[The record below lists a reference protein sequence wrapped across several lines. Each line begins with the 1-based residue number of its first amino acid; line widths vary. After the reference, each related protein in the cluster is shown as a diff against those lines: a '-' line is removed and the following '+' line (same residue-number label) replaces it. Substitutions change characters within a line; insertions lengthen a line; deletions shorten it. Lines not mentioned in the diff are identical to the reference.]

1 MIPPDQRRLE
11 ELLQVSRLKQYQK
24 DLLLRLNQ
32 KYSDPKH
39 GHFAVWCSQ
48 LESLPTISPSRVDIK
63 QDAPVIGHQSD
74 CSVEQ
79 INQIKNTL
87 MAFRPWRKGPFE
99 LFGIYIDSE
108 WRSDFK
114 WTRIAPYINNLEHKV
129 VLDIG
134 CGNGYYA
141 LRMQALGAELVIGVD
156 PSWLFVFQNLAIQK
170 YTQSIQRTFVLP
182 FMFEEFPKVLSGFDS
197 IFSMGVLYH
206 RKNPLIHLQSI
217 CDMLTD
223 DGQFILETLAITDD
237 SVKELIPAERYA
249 NMRNVW
255 KIPNCMQLKNWLHKV
270 GFNNIEV
277 VDVTKTTINEQR
289 KTEWMTGHSLQDA
302 LDPYNNELTIEG
314 YPAPIRVCVIAS
326 K

>member
-99 LFGIYIDSE
+99 LFGIYID
-108 WRSDFK
+108 
-114 WTRIAPYINNLEHKV
+114 
-129 VLDIG
+129 
-134 CGNGYYA
+134 
-141 LRMQALGAELVIGVD
+141 
-156 PSWLFVFQNLAIQK
+156 
-170 YTQSIQRTFVLP
+170 
-182 FMFEEFPKVLSGFDS
+182 
-197 IFSMGVLYH
+197 
-206 RKNPLIHLQSI
+206 
-217 CDMLTD
+217 
-223 DGQFILETLAITDD
+223 
-237 SVKELIPAERYA
+237 
-249 NMRNVW
+249 
-255 KIPNCMQLKNWLHKV
+255 
-270 GFNNIEV
+270 
-277 VDVTKTTINEQR
+277 
-289 KTEWMTGHSLQDA
+289 
-302 LDPYNNELTIEG
+302 
-314 YPAPIRVCVIAS
+314 
-326 K
+326 